1 MDLSLHCGVAGLRRG
16 GTRHGI
22 RSAELL
28 QRVRGAKAKYGD
40 EFKDLKV
47 VRFHA
52 KKGYELA
59 GPELRQFTPYWCR
72 MDDEGFIN
80 CESEREQ

>member
-1 MDLSLHCGVAGLRRG
+1 MAYDLQNFFNEFEAL
-16 GTRHGI
+16 
-22 RSAELL
+22 
-28 QRVRGAKAKYGD
+28 KAKYGD